1 MNKHKEQL
9 SLFCTTRG
17 EYTTMGLFRKSGRN
31 KDKRSKSISAGR
43 RPGRMIMALEPRIL
57 YDAAAPAV
65 LIDAF
70 SAMSGAESFHGS
82 PQPLFH
88 IESDA
93 ANLDSS
99 SRVAAAFSQKTE
111 IVFVDSSVPDL
122 NTIVS
127 GISANA
133 EVVVLDPGRDGIAQI
148 SRVLSQRHNLDS
160 VHLISHGSEGS
171 AMLGSSSLDS
181 NAIETRSSE
190 VGSWGSSLKQGGD
203 ILIYGCGTGHGEAG
217 GEFVEKLSVVTG
229 RDVAASDDA
238 TGHESKGGDWDLE
251 VRTGTIE
258 ASVVVDSHARNSYT
272 NIFQAIVVDTR
283 TDVVDANDGV
293 TSLREALGTASN
305 SDENVIISFSSD
317 AFTYSSHTIVLSGSA
332 LNVSGKAGVVITIDG
347 SLAGDVE
354 IDGNNNSGVFNINSG
369 THAVLKE
376 LNVINGSAQ
385 NGGGVANQGSLEI
398 QDVSFE
404 NCYSETGAGR
414 GGAVFNSG
422 TVSIDRSFFDS
433 SSSLN
438 EGGAIYNSGE
448 ASIARSGI
456 NDSSSGS
463 GAGIFNAQGATL
475 SVSKTNIESNTA
487 TLNGG
492 GIFNDGTLTLT
503 DSAIYENT
511 SDSKGA
517 GIYNTASTDIVS
529 SKIYSNIAEEKGG
542 GIFNTGVA
550 TVEDTVVK
558 FNDALKSGGGI
569 SNEGTSASLNLDRA
583 SIYMNYSWYGAGIY
597 NSSGTTEIISS
608 TISTN
613 DASWSGVEPPSQNDP
628 YGGKGGGILNL
639 NGTVIA
645 NHTTIGFNTSESG
658 SQAVH
663 TAMDEP
669 GTDSKTEFGHTI
681 ISGTVSGAISS
692 KGFNLFTQASVET
705 TGNTATD
712 LKGAEAGLKDISYS
726 ASETL
731 FFHPLDR
738 TSEAINAGNPSAVA
752 GENGVPGLDHAGNNR
767 IQSGIIDIGAYESS
781 LLPISLWAKND
792 TVSISENSAT
802 DISVS
807 QLLSNDI
814 GDQVSIVSVASTS
827 AAGGKVLYNAQT
839 GNVSYDPAGIVE
851 LLAAGSGETI
861 TDSFEYTIKNA
872 NGETSTGKV
881 IISISGIDDVIEVS
895 ATSDTIGNDGKI
907 SLREALNFAGTQPGK
922 NYTVTFD
929 DSVFSGSTNSIVLS
943 GQRINISN
951 MTGTRVTI
959 DGDLN
964 NDGHADVI
972 INADNRSSA
981 FMINSGSN
989 VQIDG
994 LVIKNGYSSS
1004 NGGGLYNS
1012 GTLEIKNSELLSNSS
1027 GNYGGAIYNE
1037 SHGVLDIKNSVID
1050 SNSAKNGGAIAN
1062 DGRMQ
1067 ASASTLSENTAKFGG
1082 AIYTGS
1088 DSANEIRGVTLNSN
1102 EATASGGGIYSKG
1115 DAIIDYSTFNLNK
1128 AGNDSYTGSGGGIYA
1143 SGDSTDIS
1151 DCTFTGNVAGDSG
1164 GAIDSK
1170 SLHLIVLGTNI
1181 SDGSAF
1187 AGGGISISGGVAI
1200 IKETQ
1205 INNNR
1210 ATTGAGIMNSD
1221 GNVTLESSSVSVNTA
1236 SYNHEAAEYL
1246 SEIYNGSGG
1255 GVFNLDG
1262 NFTMDKS
1269 TISDNMAFFGA
1280 GIMNYTDYMP
1290 EDGINY
1296 EMKIIS
1302 STISGNATV
1311 SIPDTEPQPEP
1322 SAIFQKGGGILNVSG
1337 TVDLKHSTVA
1347 FNDGNDGNSITN
1359 YAGPEYDAGQIKTNH
1374 TILSGNVVGVL
1385 NSSGYNL
1392 FTQAEVAGSVPT
1404 DLMNADPV
1412 LQSLS
1417 FNGGLTKTHLLGSGS
1432 QAINTGNASYV
1443 SGQNGVPLI
1452 AQRSENRVIDGRI
1465 DIGSVEMKPDVAA
1478 TGNID
1483 FVGAK
1488 ENTALEI
1495 SISKLLSNDFG
1506 NGLMIT
1512 NIDSQSTLGFSLNLS
1527 QDGKIHYNQA
1537 SAPLPQNIIR
1547 GEIFTDTFSYSIM
1560 DHNGAT
1566 STAVV
1571 TVVYNGSGNMFVV
1584 NTNQDSVA
1592 SDGKISLREAL
1603 NFTNQS
1609 QVNENY
1615 TITFDSSVFS
1625 SSSNKITLNGNE
1637 LLISGPLGTTLT
1649 IDADINNDNV
1659 PDVIIDAQNASR
1671 ALEVISFSG
1680 ADIQGLVIQNGS
1692 ASDGG
1697 GICNRGFLS
1706 VSNSEIR
1713 NCNAVS
1719 AGAAIVNYGNIQLDS
1734 VSIHNNST
1742 EYGGGVFNTGTSFS
1756 IKNSYIFNNTA
1767 LKSGAG
1773 IFNCTQASVSS
1784 SEIYDNIASE
1794 FGGGICHTGTSIL
1807 SIINSNINGNKASIG
1822 GAGLSSDG
1830 KTVIESSEIYQNSG
1844 STFGGGIL
1852 ILKDI
1857 SIKDSIINDNRSSN
1871 GAGILCSSEQAYFNS
1886 IKVQG
1891 NTASITGGGIYNQGT
1906 LLIDQSEIFEN
1917 SANEW
1922 GGGVCNGA
1930 NNTLTIKDSS
1940 IERNSSSIGGGGV
1953 SSDGSL
1959 TLDNVFIYGN
1969 SATLYGGGVFTD
1981 KPAQIRDSIIS
1992 QNTSETGGGIV
2003 VAGDTTID
2011 SSLIEKNR
2019 ATQGG
2024 AGVFNAIGTTIVR
2037 DTMVSNNISLGSG
2050 GGVANALNGK
2060 ISIDRSCING
2070 NVAYTGAGLTNAGT
2084 ELRIISSTISGN
2096 EAKWA
2101 GEGSPAPSDLG
2112 LKAGGILNMSGAVIM
2127 SHSTIAMNTA
2137 SQGDAVYSVVNADG
2151 TSAHTELGHTIVSG
2165 ENFGPVTSLGYNLF
2179 TQVSVTG
2186 SVATD
2191 LIAANPDLRPLSY
2204 GAGLTMSHSLGPV
2217 SQAINT
2223 GNPSAVPGQGGIPLT
2238 DQGGLDRV
2246 QDGFIDIGSVES
2258 ASVSRVADKNLLPL
2272 FVDGFSSQLRSVSG
2286 SFESGRKSILDT
2298 VGSLFHN

>member
-1 MNKHKEQL
+1 
-9 SLFCTTRG
+9 
-17 EYTTMGLFRKSGRN
+17 MGLFRKSSRN
-31 KDKRSKSISAGR
+31 KNNHQKSISAGR
-43 RPGRMIMALEPRIL
+43 RTGSMIMALEPRIL

-99 SRVAAAFSQKTE
+99 SRAATAFSQKTE

-122 NTIVS
+122 NTLVS

-133 EVVVLDPGRDGIAQI
+133 EVVVLDPGKDGIAQI
-148 SRVLSQRHNLDS
+148 SSVLSQRHNLDS

-171 AMLGSSSLDS
+171 AMLGSSSLNS
-181 NAIETRSSE
+181 NALEARSSE

-203 ILIYGCGTGHGEAG
+203 ILVYGCGTGHGEAG
-217 GEFVEKLSVVTG
+217 RGFVEKLSVVTG

-258 ASVVVDSHARNSYT
+258 ASVVVGSHARNSYT

-283 TDVVDANDGV
+283 TDVVNANDGV
-293 TSLREALGTASN
+293 TSLREALATASN
-305 SDENVIISFSSD
+305 SDENVTINFSSD

-369 THAVLKE
+369 THAVLKQ
-376 LNVINGSAQ
+376 LSVINGSAQ
-385 NGGGVANQGSLEI
+385 NGGGVANQGTLEI
-398 QDVSFE
+398 LDGSFE
-404 NCYSETGAGR
+404 NCHSETGAGR

-422 TVSIDRSFFDS
+422 TVSIDRSFFAS
-433 SSSLN
+433 NSSLN

-463 GAGIFNAQGATL
+463 GAGIFNTQGATL

-503 DSAIYENT
+503 DSDIYEN
-511 SDSKGA
+511 SSNNNGA
-517 GIYNTASTDIVS
+517 GIYNTEYAYADIASS
-529 SKIYSNIAEEKGG
+529 EIYSNSAGNNGG
-542 GIFNTGVA
+542 GIFNSGVVS
-550 TVEDTVVK
+550 TKYTIIK

-569 SNEGTSASLNLDRA
+569 CNESYPVNLTLSLDR
-583 SIYMNYSWYGAGIY
+583 STVYMNRSWSGAGIS
-597 NSSGTTEIISS
+597 NFSGRADILNS
-608 TISTN
+608 TISGNKAGWIGNGT
-613 DASWSGVEPPSQNDP
+613 PPQNDP
-628 YGGKGGGILNL
+628 LGGKGGGILNVDGVL
-639 NGTVIA
+639 DIS
-645 NHTTIGFNTSESG
+645 HSTIGFNTAESG
-658 SQAVH
+658 GQTVH
-663 TAMDEP
+663 SVVESDYART
-669 GTDSKTEFGHTI
+669 GFGHTI
-681 ISGTVSGAISS
+681 VSGSVSGPISS
-692 KGFNLFTQASVET
+692 NGYNLFTQSIVEGSI
-705 TGNTATD
+705 GND
-712 LKGAEAGLKDISYS
+712 LKGADAGLMDIT
-726 ASETL
+726 ASENTS
-731 FFHPLDR
+731 FYHKLDR
-738 TSEAINAGNPSAVA
+738 TSQAIDAGDPTFVA
-752 GENGVPGLDHAGNNR
+752 GVSGVPLLDQAGNNR
-767 IQSGIIDIGAYESS
+767 VTGGRIDIGAYESS
-781 LLPISLWAKND
+781 YPPVTILAKTD
-792 TVSISENSAT
+792 SFSISEKSGIE
-802 DISVS
+802 ISTS

-814 GDQVSIVSVASTS
+814 GANVSIVSVASTS
-827 AAGGKVLYNAQT
+827 TSGGKVLYNAQT
-839 GNVSYDPAGIVE
+839 GSVSYDPSGVVG

-861 TDSFEYTIKNA
+861 KDSFEYTIKNA

-881 IISISGIDDVIEVS
+881 SININGIDNIISVS
-895 ATSDTIGNDGKI
+895 TTSDTVANDGKI
-907 SLREALNFAGTQPGK
+907 SLREALNFAGTQSGK
-922 NYTVTFD
+922 DYTITFD
-929 DSVFSGSTNSIVLS
+929 SAVFNGSANTIVLG

-951 MTGTRVTI
+951 MSGTKLTI

-964 NDGHADVI
+964 NDGHADVV
-972 INADNRSSA
+972 INADSRSSA
-981 FMINSGSN
+981 FVISSGSN

-994 LVIKNGYSSS
+994 LVIKDGYSSS

-1037 SHGVLDIKNSVID
+1037 SHGTLDIKNSVID

-1067 ASASTLSENTAKFGG
+1067 ASALTLSENTAKFGG
-1082 AIYTGS
+1082 GIYTGS
-1088 DSANEIRGVTLNSN
+1088 DSVNEIRGVTLNSN

-1115 DAIIDYSTFNLNK
+1115 DAIIASSTFNLNK
-1128 AGNDSYTGSGGGIYA
+1128 AGNNDSYTGSGGGLYA
-1143 SGDSTDIS
+1143 SGDSTEING
-1151 DCTFTGNVAGDSG
+1151 CTFTGNVAGDSG

-1170 SLHLIVLGTNI
+1170 SLSLVVSGTNI

-1187 AGGGISISGGVAI
+1187 AGGGISVSGGNAV
-1200 IKETQ
+1200 IKESQ
-1205 INNNR
+1205 IIGNI
-1210 ATTGAGIMNSD
+1210 ATTGAGIMNSE
-1221 GNVTLESSSVSVNTA
+1221 GSVTLDSTSVSGNTA

-1255 GVFNLDG
+1255 GIFNLDG

-1269 TISDNMAFFGA
+1269 TISDNRAFLGA
-1280 GIMNYTDYMP
+1280 GAMNYTAYMP
-1290 EDGINY
+1290 EDGTNY

-1311 SIPDTEPQPEP
+1311 SIPDTAPQPEP
-1322 SAIFQKGGGILNVSG
+1322 SAIFLKGGGILNVSG

-1347 FNDGNDGNSITN
+1347 FNDGNNGNSITN
-1359 YAGPEYDAGQIKTNH
+1359 YAGPEYDAGQIKTGH

-1392 FTQAEVAGSVPT
+1392 FTQAEVAGSVST
-1404 DLMNADPV
+1404 DLMNANPV
-1412 LQSLS
+1412 LQPLS

-1432 QAINTGNASYV
+1432 QAINAGNASYV
-1443 SGQNGVPLI
+1443 SGQNGVPLT

-1495 SISKLLSNDFG
+1495 STSKLLSNDYG

-1512 NIDSQSTLGFSLNLS
+1512 NLDSQSALGFSLNLS

-1625 SSSNKITLNGNE
+1625 GSSNKITLNGNE

-1649 IDADINNDNV
+1649 IAADINNDNA

-1671 ALEVISFSG
+1671 ALEIVSFSG

-1706 VSNSEIR
+1706 ISNSEIR

-1719 AGAAIVNYGNIQLDS
+1719 AGAAIVNYGNIQLDN

-1742 EYGGGVFNTGTSFS
+1742 EYGGGIFNTGTSFS
-1756 IKNSYIFNNTA
+1756 IKNSYIFDNIA
-1767 LKSGAG
+1767 QKSGAG
-1773 IFNCTQASVSS
+1773 LFNCTKALVNS

-1794 FGGGICHTGTSIL
+1794 FGGGICNTGTSIL
-1807 SIINSNINGNKASIG
+1807 SITNSDIHGNRASIG

-1852 ILKDI
+1852 IIKDI
-1857 SIKDSIINDNRSSN
+1857 SIKDSVINDNSSSN
-1871 GAGILCSSEQAYFNS
+1871 GAGILCSTEQAYFNS

-1891 NTASITGGGIYNQGT
+1891 NTASTTGGGIYNQGT
-1906 LLIDQSEIFEN
+1906 LLIDQSEILEN

-1930 NNTLTIKDSS
+1930 NDTLTIKDSS
-1940 IERNSSSIGGGGV
+1940 IEQNSSSIGGGGV

-1959 TLDNVFIYGN
+1959 TLDNVFISGN
-1969 SATLYGGGVFTD
+1969 SATLYGGGVFTN
-1981 KPAQIRDSIIS
+1981 KPAMIRDSLIS

-2003 VAGDTTID
+2003 VAGDTIID

-2024 AGVFNAIGTTIVR
+2024 AGVFNAIGTTIVK

-2060 ISIDRSCING
+2060 ITIDRSCING
-2070 NVAYTGAGLTNAGT
+2070 NLAYTGAGLTNAGT
-2084 ELRIISSTISGN
+2084 ELRIISSTVSGN

-2101 GEGSPAPSDLG
+2101 GEGSPTPSDLG
-2112 LKAGGILNMSGAVIM
+2112 LKAGGILNMSGSVIM

-2179 TQVSVTG
+2179 TQASVTG

-2191 LIAANPDLRPLSY
+2191 LVAANPDLRPLSY

-2223 GNPSAVPGQGGIPLT
+2223 GNPSAVSGQGGIPLT
-2238 DQGGLDRV
+2238 DQTGLERV
-2246 QDGFIDIGSVES
+2246 QGGFIDIGSVES
-2258 ASVSRVADKNLLPL
+2258 APVSRVADKSAPL
-2272 FVDGFSSQLRSVSG
+2272 FVGGFSSQLRSVSG